1 MTVAGTL
8 IYSMRQ
14 RQGVTLQDIA
24 NRTGVSKVTV
34 SYVLNGRETGVR
46 ISDTTRQRVL
56 SVARDLGYQPNAV
69 ARALARRCTD
79 TVTLVM
85 QFPSVFAGGSSFVL
99 EMMHGVLDAANAL
112 GYDLLLHTK
121 NVPDAAQEMQALTD
135 GRADGILVLR
145 NLGDP
150 LTKELQSRNFPW
162 VSLFSRSEE
171 PGAYFVDC
179 DNVTGGRIA
188 TEYLL
193 SLGHER
199 IGFIGGSAGS
209 SAVRDRYRGFTDSL
223 TAHDLTPNP
232 EWNAEIGYA
241 RADFAPLEKIL
252 RGTNAPTA
260 LFLWSDDVAVEAI
273 SFLRDKMGM
282 RVPEDVSLI
291 GFDGSETLGERS
303 VPRLTTIRQPIYAI
317 AERAL
322 QLLVARIRDAGAMET
337 QILLPPE
344 LLIRE
349 SCAPP
354 HSSSVSLTTENRKAG
369 HSDVPQSG

>member
-1 MTVAGTL
+1 MKPSLRAD
-8 IYSMRQ
+8 SRDAKNPMR

-46 ISDTTRQRVL
+46 ISDSTRQRVMA
-56 SVARDLGYQPNAV
+56 VARDLGYQPNAV

-79 TVTLVM
+79 TITLVM
-85 QFPSVFAGGSSFVL
+85 QFPSVFAGGSSFIL

-121 NVPDAAQEMQALTD
+121 NVPDAAQEVQALTD
-135 GRADGILVLR
+135 GRADGILILR

-150 LTKELQSRNFPW
+150 LTKELQARNFPW

-171 PGAYFVDC
+171 PGAHFVDC

-199 IGFIGGSAGS
+199 IGFIGGSAAS
-209 SAVRDRYRGFTDSL
+209 SAVRDRYRGFTDAL
-223 TAHDLTPNP
+223 TAHGLTPNP
-232 EWNAEIGYA
+232 AWNAEIGYA
-241 RADFAPLEKIL
+241 RADFSPLEKML
-252 RGTNAPTA
+252 RGTDAPTA

-273 SFLRDKMGM
+273 SYLRDKMGM
-282 RVPEDVSLI
+282 RVPEDVSLV

-322 QLLVARIRDAGAMET
+322 QLLVARIRDAVVTET

-354 HSSSVSLTTENRKAG
+354 QSSSVSLTHEKLKGRT
-369 HSDVPQSG
+369 Q